1 MVGRF
6 CDRFVATFGLPVQWY
21 MLNYDRGYFHT
32 AYWANIVEE
41 LIEELGSAIPEYRL
55 RNSVR
60 EDPIIEGKD
69 LEDGN
74 CRILTPNAL
83 VSFEYRVVITKTK
96 RLPFLEGGAVLEYLL
111 LRIRNINYRERD
123 GGHIELSLTFLAHSR
138 RTDNFVWYRI
148 LRMHW
153 APGITPVVT
162 NLKCKMYLTVPVNS
176 CGGKDIGPFYEQFS
190 LQCLRELV
198 SRCITT
204 YASVVRLRGSKICWN
219 QHSERMT
226 GIVDNRWHLFVPEET
241 SLGISDRLFGQGQ
254 GTIQAFSTVRRLQ
267 WRSRGASNRP

>member
-1 MVGRF
+1 MIYVKLWSGLFSYCILGKHCRRTDRRTGFRYPWVPTTEFRKGR
-6 CDRFVATFGLPVQWY
+6 P
-21 MLNYDRGYFHT
+21 NY
-32 AYWANIVEE
+32 W
-41 LIEELGSAIPEYRL
+41 
-55 RNSVR
+55 
-60 EDPIIEGKD
+60 GKRPRRW
-69 LEDGN
+69 E
-74 CRILTPNAL
+74 

-123 GGHIELSLTFLAHSR
+123 GGHIELSLTFLAHSS
-138 RTDNFVWYRI
+138 RTDNFLWYRI